1 MRVLSVASELYPL
14 VKTGGLADVA
24 AALPAALARMNVDA
38 RVLLPGYG
46 AVFEALYDEEP
57 VLSVD
62 DLFGAGSAQIMR
74 GRLRGVDV
82 PAYVLDC
89 PGHYFRDGGP
99 YLDGQGHDHP
109 DNHLRFAAFGWA
121 GARLAAGADPSF
133 VPDVLHA
140 HDWQA
145 GLAPA
150 YVRADEIDVAT
161 VTTIHNLAYQGRYD
175 ASIFDSLGL
184 PESARGIDGVEYYGG
199 VGFLKAGLYYADR
212 ITTVSKTYAR
222 EIQTPEAG
230 FGMEGLLAGRRRA
243 LTGIVNGVDYDV
255 WDPKNDPHL
264 PMRYTVESVAQGK
277 LAARAE
283 IRRHVDLDGDPNAP
297 LFGMV
302 SRLAWLKGV
311 DLLLEAS
318 SAILEAGGQ
327 LVVLG
332 SGEKALEDGFR
343 TLAEA
348 HPGRVAVYVGY
359 DEALAHLV
367 QAASDVIIVPSRSE
381 PCGLTQLYAL
391 RYGALPLVRNTGGLA
406 DTVINATD
414 NEVLAGRA
422 TGFVFDCATDEALAG
437 TIRWACSFYD
447 DRHDAWRTMQRTAM
461 TRDFSWDRAARE
473 YLKVFRAALRDRG
486 HDA

>member
-1 MRVLSVASELYPL
+1 

-24 AALPAALARMNVDA
+24 AALPAALGRMNVDA

-46 AVFEALYDEEP
+46 AVFEALYDEVP
-57 VLSVD
+57 VLTIE
-62 DLFGAGSAQIMR
+62 DLFGAGTAKIMR
-74 GRLRGVDV
+74 GRLRGVDA

-89 PGHYFRDGGP
+89 PGHYFRAGGP
-99 YLDGQGHDHP
+99 YLDETGHDHA
-109 DNHLRFAAFGWA
+109 DNHLRFAALGWA
-121 GARLAAGADPSF
+121 AARLAAGTDRSF

-150 YVRADEIDVAT
+150 YVHAEEIDVAT
-161 VTTIHNLAYQGRYD
+161 VTTIHNLAYQGRFD
-175 ASIFDSLGL
+175 AEVFDELGL

-230 FGMEGLLAGRRRA
+230 FGMAGLLAGRRRT
-243 LTGIVNGVDYDV
+243 LTGIVNGVDYAV
-255 WDPKNDPHL
+255 WDPKHDTHL
-264 PMRYTVESVAQGK
+264 PTRYTVESVTEGK
-277 LAARAE
+277 AAARKE
-283 IRRHVDLDGDPNAP
+283 LRKHVDIEPRPHAP
-297 LFGMV
+297 LFGV
-302 SRLAWLKGV
+302 VARLAWLKGL

-318 SAILEAGGQ
+318 GAILEGGGQ

-332 SGEKALEDGFR
+332 SGERALEEGFLE
-343 TLAEA
+343 LAA
-348 HPGRVAVYVGY
+348 DHPGSVAVYVGY
-359 DEALAHLV
+359 DESLSHLI
-367 QAASDVIIVPSRSE
+367 QAASDVIVVPSRSE

-406 DTVINATD
+406 DTVVNATD
-414 NEVLAGRA
+414 NEVATGRA
-422 TGFVFDCATDEALAG
+422 TGFVFDLATAEALAG
-437 TIRWACSFYD
+437 TIRWATSFFH
-447 DRHDAWRTMQRTAM
+447 DRQSDWRTMQRIAM

-473 YLKVFRAALRDRG
+473 YLDVYRAALSERG
-486 HDA
+486 R